1 MLRDVHKH
9 ALLVAL
15 IPAVLIAASS
25 LAQVSPEKEAREVF
39 QKLVSV
45 AGVSSHE
52 EKVQE
57 AIRGLLPK
65 GVKPQVDDM
74 NNLVVVLGS
83 GKPELMFVARAKFT
97 G

>member
-1 MLRDVHKH
+1 MTLHIVP
-9 ALLVAL
+9 L
-15 IPAVLIAASS
+15 IPAVFTAAFS

-45 AGVSSHE
+45 VGVSSHE

-83 GKPELMFVARAKFT
+83 SKPELLFVARAKFT